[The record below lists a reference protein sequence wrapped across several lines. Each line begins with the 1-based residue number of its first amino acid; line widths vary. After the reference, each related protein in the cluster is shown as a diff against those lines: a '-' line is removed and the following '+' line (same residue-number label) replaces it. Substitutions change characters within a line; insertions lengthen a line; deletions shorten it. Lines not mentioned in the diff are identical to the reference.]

1 MIYRTTKTTMKQV
14 AEHAGVSTATVARFI
29 HKRGYISAEAE
40 QKVMEAIQATGYQLN
55 AIAQSLRQQHTNTI
69 AHILESAVPNPFFI
83 HVSLGAKAMAHEHHY
98 HMLEYNVQHDPVIEQ
113 KAVEAFISRRVDA
126 ILFTTPI
133 NADNVHLAQTS
144 GIPVVQ
150 VEKPCLAGT
159 DAVLVDN
166 YSGVRAAMDHL
177 LALGHRRI
185 AFSGVDPASPLKKK
199 DYSIRERYGG
209 YVDALVENGIDR
221 CPEWVT
227 FGESYSS
234 EDTVSVGCGWD
245 SANHLLALDTPPTAI
260 FAAGD
265 NIAAGVMQAIHAHG
279 LRVPDDISVIGFD
292 DTYSPY
298 LAPPLTTVR
307 MPMQELGREAIRMV
321 LQRISQ
327 VDALPPQTVT
337 LKTQLV
343 VRQSTAPPR
352 S

>member
-1 MIYRTTKTTMKQV
+1 
-14 AEHAGVSTATVARFI
+14 
-29 HKRGYISAEAE
+29 
-40 QKVMEAIQATGYQLN
+40 ATGYQLN
-55 AIAQSLRQQHTNTI
+55 VIAQSLRQQHTNTI
-69 AHILESAVPNPFFI
+69 AHILESAAPNPFFI
-83 HVSLGAKAMAHEHHY
+83 HVSLGAKAMAHEHLY
-98 HMLEYNVQHDPVIEQ
+98 HMLEYNVQHDPLIEQ
-113 KAVEAFISRRVDA
+113 KAVETFISRRVDA
-126 ILFTTPI
+126 ILFTTPL
-133 NADNVHLAQTS
+133 NADNVLLAQTS

-150 VEKPCLAGT
+150 VEKPCIAGT

-166 YSGVRAAMDHL
+166 YSGVRAAIDHL

-185 AFSGVDPASPLKKK
+185 AFSGVDPANRR
-199 DYSIRERYGG
+199 DMAGYSDRERFGG
-209 YVDALVENGIDR
+209 YADALADYGLDLV
-221 CPEWVT
+221 PEWVA

-234 EDTVSVGCGWD
+234 EDTISVGCGWD
-245 SANHLLALDTPPTAI
+245 SAHRLLTLDNPPTDI

-307 MPMQELGREAIRMV
+307 MPMHDMGREAIRMV

-327 VDALPPQTVT
+327 GDALPPQTRT
-337 LKTQLV
+337 LKTELL
-343 VRQSTAPPR
+343 VRQSTAAPK